1 MQFEVV
7 KDILLSDTLVPD
19 IFLSDIMPRLPS
31 DAVKVYLYCLFLSKY
46 KKEAR
51 PEDLAAKLDL
61 SVDTVNAAFQILE
74 HEALIVRTPNLISLT
89 DIKEI
94 ELGKLYKRKTTSDG
108 ESAVSQT
115 AMHIKRNQCIDSI
128 NKMFFQGL
136 MAPSWYNAIDHWFST
151 YHFDEDVMVSLFKT
165 CYDNNA
171 LNINYIEKVGRTW
184 YLKGI
189 TNHWELEKYME
200 SYEQIKAIGKT
211 ILQKLR
217 LRRPLQA
224 YEEEQIEIWLNDYGY
239 DLPIIEE
246 AFKLTVGKTNPF
258 KSAHNILTRWNQE
271 GIKTMDQLK
280 AYQEASARGSDK
292 REPAP
297 GKVARRDNFQQRQYD
312 DDFYDKLDQLSVLP
326 KNKKG

>member
-19 IFLSDIMPRLPS
+19 IFLSDVMPRIPS
-31 DAVKVYLYCLFLSKY
+31 DAVKVYLYCIFLSKY

-74 HEALIVRTPNLISLT
+74 REQLILRTPNVVSLV
-89 DIKEI
+89 DIKEN
-94 ELGKLYKRKTTSDG
+94 ELSKIYKRKSTSEAEG
-108 ESAVSQT
+108 VLSQSA
-115 AMHIKRNQCIDSI
+115 MNIKRNQCIDSI

-136 MAPSWYNAIDHWFST
+136 MAPSWYNAIDQWFLS

-165 CYDNNA
+165 CYDSNA
-171 LNINYIEKVGRTW
+171 LNIGYIEKVGRTW
-184 YLKGI
+184 SLKGI

-200 SYEQIKAIGKT
+200 SFERIRSIGKS

-224 YEEEQIEIWLNDYGY
+224 YEEEQIGVWLNDYGY
-239 DLPIIEE
+239 DLTIIEE
-246 AFKLTVGKTNPF
+246 AFKQTVGKSNPF
-258 KSAHNILTRWNQE
+258 KSVHTILTHWNQE
-271 GIKTMDQLK
+271 GIKNGEQLK
-280 AYQEASARGSDK
+280 AYLEASTNRSST
-292 REPAP
+292 RNETPS
-297 GKVARRDNFQQRQYD
+297 GKVSRRNNFQQRQYD
-312 DDFYDKLDQLSVLP
+312 DDFYDKLNQSTLTRKDKV
-326 KNKKG
+326 